1 MSRGVKSDGPGRV
14 AGDTDEGNGME
25 AKNERDTYVKKN
37 KRGGEGEASAHPTRH
52 GPHDCTPVPRRSQVC
67 SFPPSWVPHTALCWS
82 DVNAIVSLFTILFR
96 DKAQVRIL
104 RRRGY
109 GAEGREGLQ
118 GLKRE
123 LGEI

>member
-1 MSRGVKSDGPGRV
+1 
-14 AGDTDEGNGME
+14 ME

-82 DVNAIVSLFTILFR
+82 DVRVIVSLFTILFEEKSAGQDFASPR
-96 DKAQVRIL
+96 IRGRSERGLTGSEAGAGRNWKAVG
-104 RRRGY
+104 RG
-109 GAEGREGLQ
+109 AGRS
-118 GLKRE
+118 
-123 LGEI
+123 